1 MQLLTPTEI
10 WEGFN
15 PVKEPTETSIISSR
29 ENDNLVATDLFFT
42 SEKTAGGRVRVF
54 SRIFYDARWRDARPA
69 ILLLPSHEATRKFD
83 DITVSLVKEG
93 YVVCLCDYAGNF
105 AGDDESKRTVYPPE
119 LSYAGAP
126 QCFDKLYDIK
136 TTGRETPWFQWA
148 KAARRAITMLSELKY
163 VDADRIAVMGTDC
176 GAEIAWQ
183 VAGMDGR
190 VRALVPIN
198 GGGYL
203 WLRGKSRFEDNTLPV
218 SDEERAFSAGVG
230 AETYAKFVSCP
241 TCYIVSSNSIYT
253 DVDRAGDILSLVPA
267 KAKALMIVR
276 GSASQISYS
285 VYDSLIRWMSKN
297 FAHDSDPVK
306 MPSVAFK
313 ADENNLY
320 LHVRCS
326 FAPKALY
333 VYVSR
338 GETVSFA
345 RYWTSLKEGQLI
357 GDNEYAYFV
366 PPADS
371 DEPVMAFASAE
382 ADDGIIVSSP
392 VEGVVPSSL
401 GVKTHRKVP
410 TGQGR
415 LLYTG
420 DMGTGLFWVTTDD
433 FFLDD
438 KILSQKEG
446 PFGIKGV
453 STSKGN
459 LILCRSTKAEYS
471 CDKSAVL
478 QLDAYSPEE
487 RCITVSFRSYPELTR
502 YSCRVKLT
510 GGDFWQKVKLS
521 ASMFKSEEG
530 RTLSKFG
537 VCKQLIISD
546 AENVVFNNLVWI

>member
-1 MQLLTPTEI
+1 M
-10 WEGFN
+10 
-15 PVKEPTETSIISSR
+15 
-29 ENDNLVATDLFFT
+29 
-42 SEKTAGGRVRVF
+42 RVF

-69 ILLLPSHEATRKFD
+69 VLLLPSQEAERKFD
-83 DITVSLVKEG
+83 DIIISLVKEG

-105 AGDDESKRTVYPPE
+105 AGDDENKRTVYPPE
-119 LSYAGAP
+119 LAYAQAP
-126 QCFDKLYDIK
+126 QCFGKMYDIK
-136 TTGRETPWFQWA
+136 TTGRETPWFRWA

-163 VDADRIAVMGTDC
+163 VDAGRIAVMGTDC

-241 TCYIVSSNSIYT
+241 TCYIVSSNSVYT

-267 KAKALMIVR
+267 EDKVLMIVR
-276 GSASQISYS
+276 GSASQISYT
-285 VYDSLIRWMSKN
+285 VYNSLIHWMNKN
-297 FAHDSDPVK
+297 FAHDSEPVK
-306 MPSVAFK
+306 MPSVFFK
-313 ADENNLY
+313 SDENSLY
-320 LHVRCS
+320 LHVKCA

-333 VYVSR
+333 VYVSH

-345 RYWTSLKEGQLI
+345 RYWTPLKEGQLI
-357 GDNEYAYFV
+357 GDNEYVYFV
-366 PPADS
+366 PSGDS
-371 DEPVMAFASAE
+371 GEPVMAFASAQ
-382 ADDGIIVSSP
+382 ADDDIIVSSP
-392 VEGVVPSSL
+392 VEGVTPSAL
-401 GVKTHRKVP
+401 GIKSVDSTP
-410 TGQGR
+410 PGQGR

-453 STSKGN
+453 TASQGN
-459 LILCRSTKAEYS
+459 LILCRSTKAAYS

-478 QLDAYSPEE
+478 QLDAYSPDE
-487 RCITVSFRSYPELTR
+487 RVITVSFRSYPDLVR
-502 YSCRVKLT
+502 YSCRIKLD
-510 GGDFWQKVKLS
+510 GGDFWQKIKLS
-521 ASMFKSEEG
+521 APMFKSGEG
-530 RTLSKFG
+530 RALPKFG
-537 VCKQLIISD
+537 ICKQLIIAD